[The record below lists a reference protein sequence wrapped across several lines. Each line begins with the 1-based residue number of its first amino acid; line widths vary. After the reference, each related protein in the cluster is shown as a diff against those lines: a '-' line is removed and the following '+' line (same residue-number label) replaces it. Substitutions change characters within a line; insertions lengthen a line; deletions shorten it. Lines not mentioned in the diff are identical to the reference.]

1 MKKLYYL
8 SALALTGAMSVAS
21 CSSEE
26 EVKPQN
32 GKREE
37 VKTSFTLSVGSVKP
51 GTRMSADEVQA
62 DNAFNGMTGIQLFPF
77 NCDPK
82 VGVDGTNS
90 ITISPIHLAD
100 FNDFQEK
107 AANARVYND
116 ITIPVGVNNFVF
128 YGMSLK
134 ADDGALKASYD
145 NKALTSASTL
155 ANDVFFDLVS
165 WNPGKTYKWFN
176 TEQANGAKEVL
187 DILNSVNTALTK
199 QIAACTTTDDAGTTT
214 TDPVATKL
222 EDIQESLQA
231 LTAGSSNSVRLFL
244 QKVYDR
250 LVGLSS
256 NYTAPVTAAI
266 ESVFNITGSTT
277 TGYNLEWKTNPNFPG
292 RYNLPDGAVA
302 VTFGND
308 FQYDIKSVEGLKM
321 TEVEKF
327 MQPARLAYWVNTPAK
342 TLNESYFDK
351 NDPQNWKTVVDAY
364 TTNAVSLSTQS
375 VILEKQIQY
384 AVARLDAY
392 VKVTTAP
399 VYDNGES
406 KEEEDDQLG
415 IVPQEGYEMTGV
427 LIGGQKQVDWKL
439 QPTGGSD
446 EYTIYDKTMTK
457 GIFAKASDSYSEVN
471 HTLTLETEEKSKV
484 RVCFEFVNTGND
496 FFGYNTQII
505 PAGSKFYLVTDLD
518 PTKEKDATK
527 TGNKVFKQDYNT
539 IAKLTIGSNSLKNAY
554 NVVPD
559 LRSPKL
565 KLGLSVDLE
574 WQEGATYE
582 HEF

>member
-51 GTRMSADEVQA
+51 GTRMSTDEVQA

-77 NCDPK
+77 NCDAN
-82 VGVDGTNS
+82 VGVDGTNP

-100 FNDFQEK
+100 FDEFQEK
-107 AANARVYND
+107 AANAKVYND

-134 ADDGALKASYD
+134 AEEGALKASYD

-155 ANDVFFDLVS
+155 ATDVYFDLVS
-165 WNPGKTYKWFN
+165 WNPGKEYNWFN
-176 TEQANGAKEVL
+176 TGQAGAKEVL
-187 DILNSVNTALTK
+187 AILNSVNTELTT
-199 QIAACTTTDDAGTTT
+199 QIAACTTTDDAGNAEI
-214 TDPVATKL
+214 DPVATKL
-222 EDIQESLQA
+222 EDIQKSLQA

-250 LVGLSS
+250 LVGLNSK
-256 NYTAPVTAAI
+256 YTDPVTAAI
-266 ESVFNITGSTT
+266 ESAFDITGSVAA
-277 TGYNLEWKTNPNFPG
+277 GYELKWKTDPNFPG

-308 FQYDIKSVEGLKM
+308 FQYANKPVEGLKM
-321 TEVEKF
+321 TEVEKY

-342 TLNESYFDK
+342 TRDETYFDK
-351 NDPQNWKTVVDAY
+351 YDPQNWKTAVDAY

-384 AVARLDAY
+384 AVARLDAS
-392 VKVTTAP
+392 VKVTTEP
-399 VYDNGES
+399 VYDNGETTV
-406 KEEEDDQLG
+406 ENDDQLV
-415 IVPQEGYEMTGV
+415 IVPQEGYKMTGV
-427 LIGGQKQVDWKL
+427 LIGGQKQVNWEF
-439 QPTGGSD
+439 QPIGS
-446 EYTIYDKTMTK
+446 EEFTIYDKAMTTD
-457 GIFAKASDSYSEVN
+457 IYAKTGSYSIEN
-471 HTLTLETEEKSKV
+471 HTLALETEENAKV

-496 FFGYNTQII
+496 FFGYNNQII
-505 PAGSKFYLVTDLD
+505 PADSKFYLVTELD
-518 PTKEKDATK
+518 PENNPDAAK
-527 TGNKVFKQDYNT
+527 TGYKVFMQDYTT
-539 IAKLTIGSNSLKNAY
+539 IAKLTIGSESLKNAY

-565 KLGLSVDLE
+565 ELGLSVDLN

-582 HEF
+582 HDF